1 MSRILGL
8 CLRLT
13 PLNGRRASQA
23 HWQRLGDVVV
33 SRVLVLRLSPVC
45 GPRASEAQG
54 LKDVPSLMLWCLL
67 RPSVVRQEAVDHD
80 TLAGV

>member
-1 MSRILGL
+1 MSRG
-8 CLRLT
+8 
-13 PLNGRRASQA
+13 
-23 HWQRLGDVVV
+23 
-33 SRVLVLRLSPVC
+33 LVLRLSPVC